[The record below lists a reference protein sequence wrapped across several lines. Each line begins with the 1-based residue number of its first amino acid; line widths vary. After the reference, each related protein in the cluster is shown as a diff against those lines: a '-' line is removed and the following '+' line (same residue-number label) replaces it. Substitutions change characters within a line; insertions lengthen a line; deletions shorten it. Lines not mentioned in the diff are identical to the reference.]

1 MSREDIKFPL
11 GDDLYLTLSHF
22 NGVTRSHIRTFIP
35 KPSLQDPSKTVVL
48 PTKKGITLKMKQL
61 IQLKNNI
68 DSILSVWQEENEEER
83 KKKKKTD
90 INKNSS
96 YHKDTEDNKENEINH
111 QSFNP
116 LFTNSYC
123 YT

>member
-68 DSILSVWQEENEEER
+68 DSILSVWHEENEEER
-83 KKKKKTD
+83 KKKKID
-90 INKNSS
+90 INKNIS
-96 YHKDTEDNKENEINH
+96 YHKDTEDNKENETDH
-111 QSFNP
+111 QCFNP
-116 LFTNSYC
+116 LITNSLY

>member
-68 DSILSVWQEENEEER
+68 DSILSVWHEENEEER
-83 KKKKKTD
+83 KKKKID
-90 INKNSS
+90 INKNIS
-96 YHKDTEDNKENEINH
+96 YHKDTEDNKENETDH
-111 QSFNP
+111 QYFNP
-116 LFTNSYC
+116 LLTNSLY